1 MKLLI
6 GGKSRNIYMRKDGSA
21 YYKSGG
27 QQVDITHMFKKNG
40 GGLKKQYI
48 GGVEGNL
55 AKVEK
60 NKRSNKC
67 VKQILGG
74 VGDGIS
80 FDPIKVESEKLVK
93 VDLSINKNEA
103 KVELAKLCY
112 IALNGL
118 SIKLNNLKPDD
129 SKDKIKIS
137 IGNPLDKFKAYVD
150 TNIDE
155 AIKTAIYGNA
165 IDDPTRKAKITEDI
179 GKAED
184 VSQLKKLGFTG
195 IQDDAGITVTRAY
208 VLNKIL
214 QCFEGD
220 TPLANVALTRLGD
233 EIADRRSTHPMDVLK
248 SKPSII
254 DPQSGDFKVDLEA
267 SKQILN
273 NIVDVLTIC
282 MVDVPNEVELHTRV
296 RNLHTILF
304 IHEKIGAPAPEGAA
318 AAAVVGDV
326 GDRVEDER

>member
-67 VKQILGG
+67 AKQILGG

-93 VDLSINKNEA
+93 ADNEINEELA
-103 KVELAKLCY
+103 RVELEKLCF

-118 SIKLNNLKPDD
+118 SIKSNKLQPND

-137 IGNPLDKFKAYVD
+137 ITRPEQFTNYVD
-150 TNIDE
+150 NNIAE
-155 AIKTAIYGNA
+155 ATKTTIYGAPNPA
-165 IDDPTRKAKITEDI
+165 DHSAKFAKINEDF
-179 GKAED
+179 KKQDAASE
-184 VSQLKKLGFTG
+184 LKKLGFTG
-195 IQDDAGITVTRAY
+195 IDLNAGITVTRAY
-208 VLNKIL
+208 VLNKVL
-214 QCFEGD
+214 QCFEGAD
-220 TPLANVALTRLGD
+220 SLAGMNLDEENKSQHPINVLTNKN
-233 EIADRRSTHPMDVLK
+233 P
-248 SKPSII
+248 II
-254 DPQSGDFKVDLEA
+254 NPQTGDFVDA
-267 SKQILN
+267 VNFPQILD
-273 NIVDVLTIC
+273 NIVSALKLNPD
-282 MVDVPNEVELHTRV
+282 ELKIRV

-304 IHEKIGAPAPEGAA
+304 DYEKIGAPPLADGAA
-318 AAAVVGDV
+318 VAD
-326 GDRVEDER
+326 DPDPE